1 MNIGQFKNVNGMLLG
16 SVATATLHLPKL
28 GLRPV
33 ESANER
39 APAFE
44 IVALNPGRVWVQVG
58 AVWEATNRSTGET
71 FYQGRID
78 DPSLTEALPIA
89 LFRNDAENGPESY
102 AVVWSRPQRRERDGF
117 GGTSERR
124 RPRQDD
130 GFGTGN
136 ATADGQLAND
146 PAMNDEVPSF

>member
-16 SVATATLHLPKL
+16 SVATAALNLPRL
-28 GLRPV
+28 GMKPV
-33 ESANER
+33 QSDNPR

-44 IVALNPGRVWVQVG
+44 IVALNPGKVWVQVG
-58 AVWEATNRSTGET
+58 AVWEATSGQGEV

-78 DPSLTEALPIA
+78 DPSMSEPLPIA
-89 LFRNDAENGPESY
+89 LFRNDQDGGPEAY
-102 AVVWSRPQRRERDGF
+102 AVAWSRPQRRERDGF
-117 GGTSERR
+117 GGSAGKGER

-136 ATADGQLAND
+136 ADDNGQLANAGD
-146 PAMNDEVPSF
+146 IDDQIPF